1 MTWRHDPSL
10 SVSRAHISHDIAALV
25 VGAVVVV
32 VVVCH
37 ICAVNEKMRDR
48 SEDTGQAT
56 QHMEIATL
64 MRHNSDMRDTHEY
77 NHTETSH

>member
-1 MTWRHDPSL
+1 M
-10 SVSRAHISHDIAALV
+10 SRTHISHDIHMYVLV

-32 VVVCH
+32 VVFVCH
-37 ICAVNEKMRDR
+37 ICAVNEKMRDT

-64 MRHNSDMRDTHEY
+64 MRHNSDMGD
-77 NHTETSH
+77 

>member
-1 MTWRHDPSL
+1 MTWCHDPSR
-10 SVSRAHISHDIAALV
+10 SVSRTHISHDIHMYVPALV
-25 VGAVVVV
+25 VGVVDVV

-37 ICAVNEKMRDR
+37 ICAVNEKMRDT

-64 MRHNSDMRDTHEY
+64 MRHNSDMGD
-77 NHTETSH
+77 